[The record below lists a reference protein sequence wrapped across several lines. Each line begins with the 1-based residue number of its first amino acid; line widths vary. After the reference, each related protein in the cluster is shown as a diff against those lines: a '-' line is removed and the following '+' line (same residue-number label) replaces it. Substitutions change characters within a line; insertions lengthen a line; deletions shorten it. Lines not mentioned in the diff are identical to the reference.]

1 MKQKAST
8 GSWDKTTS
16 MHLYTVEDVRSV
28 NAMRVHC
35 CRTAGG
41 SWSVDH
47 SKPYTAK
54 ELNSAWKK
62 AKK

>member
-1 MKQKAST
+1 MKRKALT
-8 GSWDKTTS
+8 GSWDK
-16 MHLYTVEDVRSV
+16 MIGANLYTVEDVRSV

>member
-8 GSWDKTTS
+8 DFWDKTTS
-16 MHLYTVEDVRSV
+16 VHLYTVEDVRSV
-28 NAMRVHC
+28 NAMQVHY
-35 CRTAGG
+35 CRAAGG

-47 SKPYTAK
+47 SKPITAK

-62 AKK
+62 VKK